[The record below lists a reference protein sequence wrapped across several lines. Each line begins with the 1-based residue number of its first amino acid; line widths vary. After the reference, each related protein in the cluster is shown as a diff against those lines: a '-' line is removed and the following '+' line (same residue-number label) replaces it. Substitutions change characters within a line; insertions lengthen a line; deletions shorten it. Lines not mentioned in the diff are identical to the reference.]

1 MIFIYGT
8 RMFKKII
15 GEGDMYQCPKC
26 NNAGRWQ
33 VIRTISWFTF
43 FYIPIFPYYIKR
55 YLICPFCQCGYKI
68 TGKKAKEFLALA
80 QHQSEIEKDT
90 WQNGM

>member
-8 RMFKKII
+8 RMFKKIT

-33 VIRTISWFTF
+33 VMRTISWFTF
-43 FYIPIFPYYIKR
+43 FTYQFFHIILSGI
-55 YLICPFCQCGYKI
+55 
-68 TGKKAKEFLALA
+68 
-80 QHQSEIEKDT
+80 
-90 WQNGM
+90 